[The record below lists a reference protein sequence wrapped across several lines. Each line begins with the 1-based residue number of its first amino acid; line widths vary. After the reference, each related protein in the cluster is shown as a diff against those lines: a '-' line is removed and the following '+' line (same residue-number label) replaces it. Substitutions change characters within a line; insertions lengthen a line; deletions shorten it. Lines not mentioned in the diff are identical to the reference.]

1 MLLREW
7 LLNHHSSK
15 TLQLL
20 SLSIPLFIP
29 TASIT
34 YLDTTANNTHSPPPP
49 LMITYLWGCPPPLFM
64 KNLCV
69 YLFFGFSKI
78 VVNGDYTSAKA
89 CACESVGACLE
100 RKKSA
105 VKLRSSNAAIM

>member
-49 LMITYLWGCPPPLFM
+49 SDDNIPLGVSPTPLHE
-64 KNLCV
+64 KSVRLP
-69 YLFFGFSKI
+69 FFGFSKI